1 MSQRTAP
8 SASQVDLFGLL
19 LSANV
24 PVDAL
29 ITIQTV
35 NITDGQS

>member
-1 MSQRTAP
+1 MGQQFAP
-8 SASQVDLFGLL
+8 NASQVDLFGLL

-24 PVDAL
+24 PVGAL

-35 NITDGQS
+35 NITAGQS